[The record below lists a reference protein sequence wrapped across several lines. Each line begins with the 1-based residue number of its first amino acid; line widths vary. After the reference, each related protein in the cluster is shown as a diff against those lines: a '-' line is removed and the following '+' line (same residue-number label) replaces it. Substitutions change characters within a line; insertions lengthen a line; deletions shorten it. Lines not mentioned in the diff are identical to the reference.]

1 MKKIQEIESGLVDI
15 KKVDKRGR
23 ITISKSLEKL
33 PDEVEEFEIYV
44 KNGEIILKPLIRIP
58 AREAWLFKDKSAL
71 NSLLK
76 GLADMKRGELTEVD
90 KLDKFLKEL

>member
-76 GLADMKRGELTEVD
+76 GLADMKRGELTEID

>member
-1 MKKIQEIESGLVDI
+1 MKKIQEREPELVDI

-33 PDEVEEFEIYV
+33 PEEVEEFEIYV
-44 KNGEIILKPLIRIP
+44 KEDEIILKPLVRIP
-58 AREAWLFKDKSAL
+58 AKEAWLFKDKSAL

-76 GLADMKRGELTEVD
+76 GLADIKKGRLTKTD

>member
-33 PDEVEEFEIYV
+33 PDDVEEFEIYV

-76 GLADMKRGELTEVD
+76 GLADMKRGELTEID